1 MKHAY
6 QPHSRQSTGVVAT
19 LFGIAVTALMVG
31 GYEVTQS
38 VDVFGDAIVATGTS
52 TGSAPSGSP
61 AVTRLEPIV
70 VTARR
75 G

>member
-31 GYEVTQS
+31 GDEVTQS
-38 VDVFGDAIVATGTS
+38 VESAADAAVAVSADSVTS
-52 TGSAPSGSP
+52 SAQ

>member
-19 LFGIAVTALMVG
+19 LFGIAVTALMVVG
-31 GYEVTQS
+31 DEVTQS
-38 VDVFGDAIVATGTS
+38 VESAADAAVAVSADSVTS
-52 TGSAPSGSP
+52 SAQ
-61 AVTRLEPIV
+61 AVTQLEPIV

>member
-38 VDVFGDAIVATGTS
+38 VESAADAAVAVSADSVTS
-52 TGSAPSGSP
+52 GAK